1 MLCCAVSHKPRIS
14 TTKNYQPQT
23 SISYTMQLP
32 TELLETCFQF
42 LTDQRDL
49 FACAGVDH
57 YWSSV
62 ARRVLAL
69 DDDAILRAVQS
80 RRSETTDRIMTMG
93 THTLQFRDLATVA
106 AHGHERLVRRLLE
119 NPAILREWKCTPLD
133 SRGRSPLV
141 AGIISQNTDI
151 IGLLKPAQVKLM
163 APDWCG
169 WTPIRAICAMGT
181 REFEAL
187 AKLYKSG
194 HDIGGVDSRKDGYN
208 DFKGPT
214 SISDMQKRLLE
225 MVLSNGEL
233 QPLHVAALANS
244 VAMAEAALEQGAD
257 VNQRTT
263 TGHTP
268 LALAAYEGSLDVA
281 TLLVKKGADVMCRS
295 NNDSIPLHLTNHPE
309 IARLLLGHGTVEVTR
324 AYRKME
330 LEWTLWGY
338 NPVSVIAGHISPLM
352 RACEAGNGRV
362 VKTLLEAGADPMVLN
377 KGRFTT
383 LHAAAAMG
391 LVSAVKLLADAGV
404 PVNSIT
410 HDSSPLH
417 AAAKAGDTE
426 MVRTLIELGADVHA
440 VAENGLK
447 VIHVAAVVP
456 DLIQLLVDSGLDIN
470 SQWDKDGTTLFHA
483 MRADPYDLAANLDRL
498 VALGADLSVID
509 HKGNTAM
516 HCAVRHGCL
525 KYVKA
530 LQRHR
535 ASIDALNYDG
545 YNPLAMAC
553 HCKQQRVLRHLI
565 ASGATIDAAEG
576 KALNVACRKDVECV
590 IALIEAGADPRL
602 ITVRLKCRAV
612 KKVLKRGGRERP
624 REPDSGVNSASVE
637 AEEFIYK

>member
-1 MLCCAVSHKPRIS
+1 
-14 TTKNYQPQT
+14 
-23 SISYTMQLP
+23 
-32 TELLETCFQF
+32 
-42 LTDQRDL
+42 
-49 FACAGVDH
+49 
-57 YWSSV
+57 
-62 ARRVLAL
+62 
-69 DDDAILRAVQS
+69 
-80 RRSETTDRIMTMG
+80 MTMG
-93 THTLQFRDLATVA
+93 THNLQFRDLATVA
-106 AHGHERLVRRLLE
+106 AHGHERLVRRFLE
-119 NPAILREWKCTPLD
+119 NPAILRQWKCTPLD
-133 SRGRSPLV
+133 SHGRSPLV
-141 AGIISQNTDI
+141 AGILSQNTDI

-181 REFEAL
+181 VQFESL

-194 HDIGGVDSRKDGYN
+194 HDIAGVDSRKDGYN

-225 MVLSNGEL
+225 MVLSNGDV
-233 QPLHVAALANS
+233 QPLHIAALANS
-244 VAMAEAALEQGAD
+244 VSMAEAALEQGTAID
-257 VNQRTT
+257 QRTT

-268 LALAAYEGSLDVA
+268 LALAAWEGSLDVA
-281 TLLVKKGADVMCRS
+281 TLLVKNGADVTCRS

-309 IARLLLGHGTVEVTR
+309 IAKLLLDYGTVEVPR
-324 AYRKME
+324 AYRVMD
-330 LEWTLWGY
+330 LEFTFWGY
-338 NPVSVIAGHISPLM
+338 NQVSVIAGHISPLM
-352 RACEAGNGRV
+352 RACESGNGRV
-362 VKTLLEAGADPMVLN
+362 VKTLLDAGAEPMAYN

-417 AAAKAGDTE
+417 AAAKAGNTE
-426 MVRTLIELGADVHA
+426 MVRTLIDLGANVQA

-456 DLIQLLVDSGLDIN
+456 DLIRLLVDSGVDIN

-483 MRADPYDLAANLDRL
+483 TRADPYDLAANLDSL
-498 VALGADLSVID
+498 VALGADLSVMD

-530 LQRHR
+530 LQRHHL
-535 ASIDALNYDG
+535 SVDALNYDG

-553 HCKQQRVLRHLI
+553 HCKQRCVLRHLI
-565 ASGATIDAAEG
+565 ASGANIDAAEG

-590 IALIEAGADPRL
+590 ILLVEAGADARL
-602 ITVRLKCRAV
+602 ITVRLKSRAV
-612 KKVLKRGGRERP
+612 KKALQRGGRERVK
-624 REPDSGVNSASVE
+624 EPASELDSANEASTVF
-637 AEEFIYK
+637 A